1 MAFEAG
7 DSPNAQASQV
17 VASQAIEE
25 ARIQRIFRLIEDM
38 VPLELCLQYN
48 VLPLRLK
55 GDCLHLGMVQPSNIQ
70 GLEAVRRIL
79 ASNNC
84 FPSARTIP
92 PQLHRLVIKAFLV
105 HRQGQHRQAIELVT
119 SVLSSAAGSAG
130 VPMPG
135 QGAQGLAPNSPQIS
149 PQMSPQDRVKHLVQQ
164 SAQQSAQSSDRS
176 RPAANLSATL
186 IVDRPESLDA
196 RTLSDLLPPA
206 LTDEDQQTVSRPA
219 ALPTL
224 RIAPTDTETFPGAP
238 SLRGPI
244 PPPSS
249 RVGPIGGATSLQ
261 PLAAPSVLAVSTQH
275 LASAPETLAVLPP
288 KILLQELLG
297 RSLLAGITYLE
308 FDHQGDRSRIL
319 WNQSGVLQPLLT
331 ELSSYQLNGVLDCL
345 YQSLNANRSQ
355 PIAMVE
361 YHYQNQ
367 AVILDVRSHGSTTA
381 LRLLKGAALRFYQQQ
396 QASQLKQ
403 ESMLLIEQLRG
414 RLEQLSHYRQSNDLE
429 LAAQSRSTFTVLQEQ
444 LQGLL
449 G

>member
-1 MAFEAG
+1 MVFEAG
-7 DSPNAQASQV
+7 DSPNAQASQA
-17 VASQAIEE
+17 VASQPIEE

-92 PQLHRLVIKAFLV
+92 PQLHRLVLKAFLV

-119 SVLSSAAGSAG
+119 SVLSTAAGAAG
-130 VPMPG
+130 LPNAGDVARNSI
-135 QGAQGLAPNSPQIS
+135 QNAP
-149 PQMSPQDRVKHLVQQ
+149 Q
-164 SAQQSAQSSDRS
+164 SSAQSSAQSLNRL
-176 RPAANLSATL
+176 RPGTNLSATL

-206 LTDEDQQTVSRPA
+206 LSDEDQQTVSRPA

-224 RIAPTDTETFPGAP
+224 RIAPMDTETFPGAP
-238 SLRGPI
+238 PLRGPI
-244 PPPSS
+244 PPLSS
-249 RVGPIGGATSLQ
+249 RVGSIGGATSLQ
-261 PLAAPSVLAVSTQH
+261 PLAAPPVLAVSTQH
-275 LASAPETLAVLPP
+275 LASSPETLVVLPP

-297 RSLLAGITYLE
+297 RALLAGITYLE
-308 FDHQGDRSRIL
+308 FDNQGDRSRIL

-331 ELSSYQLNGVLDCL
+331 DLSSYQLNGVLDCL

-355 PIAMVE
+355 PIAMLE

-367 AVILDVRSHGSTTA
+367 AVILDVRSHGSTIA

-403 ESMLLIEQLRG
+403 ESMVLIEQLRA

-449 G
+449 A

>member
-1 MAFEAG
+1 MASEVG
-7 DSPNAQASQV
+7 DSPNLQASQP
-17 VASQAIEE
+17 IEE

-92 PQLHRLVIKAFLV
+92 PQLHRLVLKAFLV

-119 SVLSSAAGSAG
+119 SVLSHAAGL
-130 VPMPG
+130 PG
-135 QGAQGLAPNSPQIS
+135 NGAQS
-149 PQMSPQDRVKHLVQQ
+149 LVQAVPQVLRQ
-164 SAQQSAQSSDRS
+164 SLVQNSGQNSGQTPDRPRS
-176 RPAANLSATL
+176 AANLSATL

-196 RTLSDLLPPA
+196 RTLADLLPPA
-206 LTDEDQQTVSRPA
+206 QNDGDQQTVSRPA

-238 SLRGPI
+238 PLRGPI

-249 RVGPIGGATSLQ
+249 RVGAIGGAIGLQ
-261 PLAAPSVLAVSTQH
+261 PLAAPPGLIVSTEH
-275 LASAPETLAVLPP
+275 LASSPETLAVLPP

-297 RSLLAGITYLE
+297 RALLAGITYLE
-308 FDHQGDRSRIL
+308 FDNQSDRCRIL

-355 PIAMVE
+355 PIAMLE

-381 LRLLKGAALRFYQQQ
+381 LRILKGAALRFYQQQ

-403 ESMLLIEQLRG
+403 ESMLLIEQLRA

>member
-1 MAFEAG
+1 MASEVG
-7 DSPNAQASQV
+7 DSPNAQASAV
-17 VASQAIEE
+17 PSQAIEE

-55 GDCLHLGMVQPSNIQ
+55 GDCLHLGMIQPSNIQ

-79 ASNNC
+79 AANNC

-92 PQLHRLVIKAFLV
+92 PQLHRLVLKAFLV
-105 HRQGQHRQAIELVT
+105 HRQGQHKQAIELVT

-130 VPMPG
+130 LPTPG
-135 QGAQGLAPNSPQIS
+135 HGSPSPTQALPQASPQSRVQNLVQNAAPNAAPN
-149 PQMSPQDRVKHLVQQ
+149 
-164 SAQQSAQSSDRS
+164 AA
-176 RPAANLSATL
+176 RPRTAVNLSATL
-186 IVDRPESLDA
+186 IVDRPESLDS

-224 RIAPTDTETFPGAP
+224 RIAPMDTETFPGAP
-238 SLRGPI
+238 PLRGPI
-244 PPPSS
+244 PPPSA
-249 RVGPIGGATSLQ
+249 RVGSIGSPSRS
-261 PLAAPSVLAVSTQH
+261 PLAAPPALAVSTQH
-275 LASAPETLAVLPP
+275 LASSPETLVVLPP

-297 RSLLAGITYLE
+297 RALLAGITYLE
-308 FDHQGDRSRIL
+308 FDSQGDRSRIL

-355 PIAMVE
+355 PIAMLE

-367 AVILDVRSHGSTTA
+367 AVILDVRSQGPTTA
-381 LRLLKGAALRFYQQQ
+381 LRILKGAALRFYQQQ

-403 ESMLLIEQLRG
+403 ESILLIDQLRC

-444 LQGLL
+444 LQELL
-449 G
+449 A